1 MTNRLFT
8 DTSNFTSIDWG
19 DEMLIN
25 NRRYKVVGHEHEE
38 RFGVSD
44 PKFWV
49 KRVID
54 TESGEAKIIKLAY
67 FEQFQTAIGGVTIK
81 RYRSPEKEARILK
94 VVEGHSHFMHGES
107 FHDSKGNS
115 IRILDIVPGPNF
127 WNYLKTI
134 KMDHE
139 SYFNS
144 VLPGILKRLI
154 KLFEAIRFLHYHKER
169 HGDVRNDHAIVE
181 EGTGNYVWIDFDYEF
196 ETGENPYGLDI
207 FGLGNIL
214 LYAIGL
220 GFHDYHAIDSEP
232 DVYGDLKDRLVPE
245 DFSLLHRRRLTN
257 LRKLYPYVPR
267 PLNDILLHFCR
278 GTDVFYETVD
288 EVIEDLNRGLHLV
301 YS

>member
-1 MTNRLFT
+1 MSRQFT

-19 DEMLIN
+19 DDILIN
-25 NRRYKVVGHEHEE
+25 GKRYRVVGHEHEE

-54 TESGEAKIIKLAY
+54 TESGESKIIKLAF
-67 FEQFQTAIGGVTIK
+67 FESFETTIGGVKIK

-94 VVEGHSHFMHGES
+94 IVSGHSHFMHGES
-107 FHDSKGNS
+107 FQDSKGNN
-115 IRILDIVPGPNF
+115 IRILDIVQGPNF
-127 WNYLKTI
+127 YNYLKTVE
-134 KMDHE
+134 MDHE
-139 SYFNS
+139 GYFNT
-144 VLPGILKRLI
+144 VLPGILRKLL
-154 KLFEAIRFLHYHKER
+154 KLFEAIRFLHFHQER
-169 HGDVRNDHAIVE
+169 HGDIRNDHAIVE

-196 ETGENPYGLDI
+196 ETGENPFGLDI

-220 GFHDYHAIDSEP
+220 GSHDFHAISSDT
-232 DVYGDLKDRLVPE
+232 DVYGDLKDRLVAE
-245 DFSLLHRRRLTN
+245 DFSLLQRGRLMN
-257 LRKLYPYVPR
+257 IRKLYPYVPR
-267 PLNDILLHFCR
+267 PLNDILLHFCT
-278 GTDVFYETVD
+278 GAEVFYETVE